1 MHQVTLLVCVAL
13 IAASFTAIPAA
24 SQQNGH
30 PLISPY
36 KGVKKIDTSV
46 TQFADYSLITGFDFN
61 NKTATGQSV
70 KGKLTR
76 LYHDNPDGRSILEVF
91 KNYED
96 SFKEAGLSVIWQCH
110 GDNECFTSST
120 RNAYK
125 QYNGIRAIN
134 GGDSRYLAGK
144 LVNDQTLYHIAL
156 AVGRRGTSIDIV
168 ESRAMDT
175 GMVTINKD
183 HLLRELKQNG
193 SVKVD
198 GLFFALNESQLLP
211 ESQPSMQV
219 LAELLNDNPSLHL
232 FVVGHTDLVGDIEYN
247 FNLSKKRADSVINQL
262 VEDYRISPVRLKG
275 YGVGPLAPKT
285 SNEEANGRASN
296 RRVEVVVMRW

>member
-1 MHQVTLLVCVAL
+1 MLRITLLFL
-13 IAASFTAIPAA
+13 ASIIGSTLAA

-30 PLISPY
+30 PLITPY
-36 KGVKKIDTSV
+36 QGVEKIDTSE
-46 TQFADYSLITGFDFN
+46 TKFADYSLITGFDFE
-61 NKTATGQSV
+61 NKTPTGQSV
-70 KGKLTR
+70 TGTLTR

-96 SFKEAGLSVIWQCH
+96 SLKESGLAVIWQCH
-110 GDNECFTSST
+110 GDDECFTSST

-125 QYNGIRAIN
+125 QFNGIRAIN

-144 LVNDQTLYHIAL
+144 LMNDRTVYHIAL

-168 ESRAMDT
+168 ESRVMET

-183 HLLRELKQNG
+183 YLLNALKIDG

-198 GLFFALNESQLLP
+198 GLVFAHNDSQLLP
-211 ESQPSMQV
+211 ESQPSMRV
-219 LAELLNDNPSLHL
+219 LAELLADNPGLQL
-232 FVVGHTDLVGDIEYN
+232 FVVGHTDITGDIEYN
-247 FNLSKKRADSVINQL
+247 LNLSKKRADSVIRQL
-262 VEDYRISPVRLKG
+262 VQDHAISSDRLTA

-285 SNEEANGRASN
+285 SNDDENGRATN